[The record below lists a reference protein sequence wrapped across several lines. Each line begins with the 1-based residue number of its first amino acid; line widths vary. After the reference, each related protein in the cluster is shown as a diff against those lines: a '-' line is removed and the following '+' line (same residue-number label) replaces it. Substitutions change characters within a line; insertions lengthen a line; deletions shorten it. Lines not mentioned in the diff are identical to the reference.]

1 MYFSIAIK
9 LRNTQRV
16 QRILQIDGIVNDGK
30 EKIVLTNKIYS
41 EEEFKLIE
49 NYFNMRYSVL
59 NLPNNQDTAKL
70 RREFLKEH
78 LKLPRGLQFAD
89 VSGFAN
95 HLKPFKKLKNENF
108 ITAGVSMERFILDG
122 SKRFYLLNKIP
133 QKNNRVYA
141 FQLNDSVLEDAKF
154 LEHNPHIDRSKPAF
168 YIGQTSKTREERH
181 AEHISGIRANKFMK
195 NHGIQTF
202 EIADRTHELAELL
215 KIQVDNLRHYQAQY
229 YEFKLTKILQENGYG
244 AYCN

>member
-9 LRNTQRV
+9 LLNTPRV

-41 EEEFKLIE
+41 EEEFKLID
-49 NYFNMRYSVL
+49 NYFNSEYNLL
-59 NLPNNQDTAKL
+59 NLPNNPDTVER

-78 LKLPRGLQFAD
+78 LKLPRGLQLAD
-89 VSGFAN
+89 VAGFAN

-122 SKRFYLLNKIP
+122 IERFHLLNKIP
-133 QKNNRVYA
+133 QQNNRVYA
-141 FQLNDSVLEDAKF
+141 FQLNNSVLDDPKF
-154 LEHNPHIDRSKPAF
+154 LEHNPNIDRNKPAF

-202 EIADRTHELAELL
+202 EIADRTQELAELF
-215 KIQVDNLRHYQAQY
+215 KILVDDLRHYQAQY
-229 YEFKLTKILQENGYG
+229 YEFKLTKLLQENGYG